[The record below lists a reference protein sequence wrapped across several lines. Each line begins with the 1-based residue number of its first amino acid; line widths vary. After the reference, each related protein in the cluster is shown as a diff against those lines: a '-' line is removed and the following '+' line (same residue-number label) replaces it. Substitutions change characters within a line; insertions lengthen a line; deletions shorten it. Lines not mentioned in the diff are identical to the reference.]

1 MKYKN
6 IEIVNIV
13 KFLDGISEKKLPQK
27 ISYAIMRN
35 TSNFQKEYN
44 YYEHAL
50 KKY

>member
-27 ISYAIMRN
+27 ISYAIMRISRKN
-35 TSNFQKEYN
+35 IITMNM
-44 YYEHAL
+44 H
-50 KKY
+50 